1 MYLENAQRVFHAI
14 LHQSTVMQG
23 NLFGIRFIGL
33 LAELPA
39 ILDSFFTNT
48 TSDYIGVVSWGWLA
62 GGGGESPSGGEK
74 HTSSSDTSIWTH
86 WCCR

>member
-14 LHQSTVMQG
+14 FRQSTVMQD
-23 NLFGIRFIGL
+23 NLFGILFIGL

-48 TSDYIGVVSWGWLA
+48 TSDYIGVIGWEWWGATKWQ
-62 GGGGESPSGGEK
+62 GK
-74 HTSSSDTSIWTH
+74 TH
-86 WCCR
+86 VK